1 MAKILFVENEET
13 DYEQFGE
20 PLQGLGWNVTRA
32 ENIVQAFEL
41 LGKEE
46 FDVAILDR
54 WLKYSPKDREEDKAG
69 GDKILYHIAT
79 HYPYTCVLMLTSN
92 PDEQSLA
99 RDYRWGAYHYLRK
112 GDVAALSLVDG
123 SRMKYLDGICRRG
136 MKHQLA
142 RRIASE
148 ISSINELSR
157 LISAVRNN
165 YISRLLPYLT
175 NKGFKFEVLVPY
187 SAGWYAAPS
196 DFANQSVRSL
206 SPQRVSQIRHPFSLL
221 STPAKVASFG
231 WEAEEGQDN
240 SGTQLLIPLQL
251 PNRLG
256 ASGTSNPELL
266 GIQVLELHDE
276 DALPFDDVAILLDI
290 ATRITETL
298 LSEKRATTAVSEA
311 NRYAAVGLSDK
322 ISEPLNLLA
331 ANVNLAI
338 TQAQTTSTDPAQLV
352 TQLQIVKQHVD
363 QVTETLSL
371 IRFLASERQA
381 DLTECNLERI
391 VQAVEQDMQDQ
402 ARAVNCKIHVEVF
415 KKAGDELP
423 SVYVDHRLMRTVLT
437 DLIGSSLAAI
447 SQSESTK
454 GSKGFITIQLDCP
467 DADFVRLRIS
477 DNGPNILADHLPFV
491 FARYESKQTIGA
503 RLFSECDLL
512 SVRRII
518 RQAFQGEIDIQNK
531 DAGQTGVTYSIR
543 LSVANTTNKPM
554 TRDF

>member
-1 MAKILFVENEET
+1 MAKILFVENDKN
-13 DYEQFGE
+13 DYEKFGE

-32 ENIVQAFEL
+32 ENIEQAFDL
-41 LGKEE
+41 LENEE

-54 WLKYSPKDREEDKAG
+54 WLKHSPKDREEDKAG
-69 GDKILYHIAT
+69 GDKILYYIAT
-79 HYPYTCVLMLTSN
+79 HYPFTCVLMLTNN

-112 GDVAALSLVDG
+112 VDVAALSLKDG

-136 MKHQLA
+136 MQHQLA
-142 RRIASE
+142 RRIARE
-148 ISSINELSR
+148 MSSTNELSQ
-157 LISAVRNN
+157 LTSAIRNN
-165 YISRLLPYLT
+165 YIPRLLPYLT
-175 NKGFKFEVLVPY
+175 NKGFNFEVLIPY
-187 SAGWYAAPS
+187 SSGWYASSS
-196 DFANQSVRSL
+196 DFANQLVRSL
-206 SPQRVSQIRHPFSLL
+206 PPQRVAQIRHPFSLH
-221 STPAKVASFG
+221 STPAQVASFG

-251 PNRLG
+251 PKRLG

-266 GIQVLELHDE
+266 GIQVLELYDE

-298 LSEKRATTAVSEA
+298 LSEKRAATAVSEA

-322 ISEPLNLLA
+322 ISEPLKLLA

-338 TQAQTTSTDPAQLV
+338 TQANTSSTDPAQFV

-371 IRFLASERQA
+371 IHFLAGERQA
-381 DLTECNLERI
+381 ELNVCNLERI
-391 VQAVEQDMQDQ
+391 VQAVEQDMRDKAQ
-402 ARAVNCKIHVEVF
+402 AVNCKIHIEVV
-415 KKAGDELP
+415 KKACEELP
-423 SVYVDHRLMRTVLT
+423 GVFVDNQLMRTALT
-437 DLIGSSLAAI
+437 DLIGSSLSAI
-447 SQSESTK
+447 SQSESTR

-491 FARYESKQTIGA
+491 FARYESKQIIGA

-518 RQAFQGEIDIQNK
+518 RQAFHGEIDIQNK

-543 LSVANTTNKPM
+543 LPVASTTDKPV
-554 TRDF
+554 TRTF